1 MSTRT
6 PERESLAHRLA
17 PTLVA
22 AAFALGYV
30 IVSPPSLDLAAHELR
45 AKLFSSEGFGLWN
58 NWWYAGHHTP
68 GYSVL
73 FPPLAALLT
82 PQIVGAVSAVGT
94 AALFDVLARD
104 RFGRQAFVGSLWF
117 ASATAT
123 QLLTGRLTFAFGL
136 LPAMGTALALERR
149 RDGVAALLAVITAL
163 ASPVAAIFAALA
175 AAAAAVARVSD
186 HDRRGTIGALAVA
199 AAALIPVGLLAVLFP
214 EGGSEP
220 FAFATLWP
228 IPLIGVIALF
238 ALPRKDVALR
248 AGVVLYVI
256 GCLIAYEITSPVG
269 SNASRLAAL
278 IAGPLAA
285 MLWWR
290 RRTVLLLVVLLPLL
304 YLQWQPPVRDV
315 STAYGQPW
323 VTNGYYQPLISFL
336 ERQPGQPFRIE
347 IPFTLFHWEAYQVA
361 PRFPIARGW
370 ERQLDIKYNHIF
382 YDGTLSA
389 ATYEQWL
396 HENGI
401 RYVAVS
407 SAKLDYSAHREV
419 ALIAG
424 GLPYLKLVMRSAH
437 WRVYEVQNAST
448 LAAGPA
454 TVTNLGPNSVTL
466 HVSRPGSILLR
477 VHFTPYWE
485 LENVPGCVAPAG
497 DFTRV
502 SAHRAGTARL
512 VIAFSLGRIGARAPR
527 CN

>member
-1 MSTRT
+1 
-6 PERESLAHRLA
+6 
-17 PTLVA
+17 
-22 AAFALGYV
+22 
-30 IVSPPSLDLAAHELR
+30 
-45 AKLFSSEGFGLWN
+45 
-58 NWWYAGHHTP
+58 
-68 GYSVL
+68 VL
-73 FPPLAALLT
+73 FPPLAALFT
-82 PQIVGAVSAVGT
+82 PQIVAAVSAVGT

-117 ASATAT
+117 AAATAT

-149 RDGVAALLAVITAL
+149 RDGLAALLAVITAL
-163 ASPVAAIFAALA
+163 ASPVAALFAALA
-175 AAAAAVARVSD
+175 AAAAAVARFSEQQ
-186 HDRRGTIGALAVA
+186 RTEAISALAVA
-199 AAALIPVGLLAVLFP
+199 AAALVPVGVLAVLFP

-228 IPLIGVIALF
+228 IPVIGVIALF

-248 AGVVLYVI
+248 AGVALYVI
-256 GCLIAYEITSPVG
+256 GCLIAYEITSPIG

-336 ERQPGQPFRIE
+336 QSRPGQPFRIE
-347 IPFTLFHWEAYQVA
+347 IPFTLFHWEAYRVA
-361 PRFPIARGW
+361 PRFPLARGW

-382 YDGTLSA
+382 YDGTLNA

-424 GLPYLKLVMRSAH
+424 GLPYLRLVMRSHH
-437 WRVYEVQNAST
+437 WRVYEVQNATT

-454 TVTNLGPNSVTL
+454 TVTKLGPNSVAL
-466 HVSRPGSILLR
+466 DIRGPGTILVR
-477 VHFTPYWE
+477 VHFTPYWK
-485 LENVPGCVAPAG
+485 LTGVPGCVAPLG

-502 SAHRAGTARL
+502 SARGQGTAKL
-512 VIAFSLGRIGARAPR
+512 VIDFAFDRIGARAPR
-527 CN
+527 CS